1 MKKRIFVIFAIVI
14 ALLLSSVTVHAISFD
29 EANAGDVGKD
39 EIPYGEFDSTNTMY
53 RYDSFEILNESEAAA
68 AGVPEGYSG
77 HVLKLTGGK
86 SGGLGIGLDLG
97 KYHYMDI
104 EKITFRV
111 WCSSDVRTNEG
122 LRMTDSSISTW
133 IMMANVTTGEWC
145 DIVLESGSSYFQ
157 GGRTFANL
165 NDGTGYCKTVNL
177 CFRLNS
183 GVVTTVY
190 IDSITVDVRDP
201 DVEAPVI
208 SYEGESVIDTVEGV
222 SPNFGITAHDA
233 YYDNDIT
240 PEYIWSNGALD
251 AQGNFVKGTHTCT
264 VKATDKA
271 GNSSEITLTINVK
284 EKDVTAPIIE
294 ELPERIVA
302 ETGARL
308 VLEIDVTDN
317 NDDVEPVLDFSEGT
331 FDEKGRLAAGEHT
344 LTVSA
349 TDRSGNTSMRVV
361 TIIVK
366 DVIDDETIIEDSN

>member
-1 MKKRIFVIFAIVI
+1 MKKRIFVIFTIVI
-14 ALLLSSVTVHAISFD
+14 ALLLSSVTVHAINFD

-53 RYDSFEILNESEAAA
+53 RYDSFEILNESEAAT

-111 WCSSDVRTNEG
+111 WCSSDVRTNQG

-251 AQGNFVKGTHTCT
+251 TQGNFVKGTHTCT

-284 EKDVTAPIIE
+284 EKDVTAPVIE

-308 VLEIDVTDN
+308 VLEIDVTDD
-317 NDDVEPVLDFSEGT
+317 NDEVEPLLTFSEGAL
-331 FDEKGRLAAGEHT
+331 DANGRLAAGEHT

-349 TDRSGNTSMRVV
+349 TDKSGNTATTVISIVV
-361 TIIVK
+361 K
-366 DVIDDETIIEDSN
+366 NVIDDETIIEDTN